1 MRDRRGHARDQ
12 DHKKESAGVQD
23 RGQGQMTNK

>member
-1 MRDRRGHARDQ
+1 MWDNRGQSRGQ

-23 RGQGQMTNK
+23 RGQSQMTDK

>member
-12 DHKKESAGVQD
+12 DRKKESDGVQD
-23 RGQGQMTNK
+23 RGQMTDR